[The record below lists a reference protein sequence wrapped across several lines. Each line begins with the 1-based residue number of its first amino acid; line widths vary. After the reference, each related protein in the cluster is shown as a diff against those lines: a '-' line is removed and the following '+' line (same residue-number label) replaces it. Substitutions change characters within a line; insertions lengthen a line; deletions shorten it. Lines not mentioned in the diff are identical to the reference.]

1 MTKYGVPGW
10 QGTGAVNAAL
20 LAEMGYTGD
29 TTVLDDPHHG
39 FAWYTGYPNWWP
51 EEITERLNEDWTF
64 TTGLHYKPYPCC
76 GVFHGALDCF
86 YSLIQ
91 EHDLRPAEM
100 ERVTAYC
107 RGSMET
113 PPFEGISGAQF
124 NPRYVFSVAAHRVP
138 TGAEWYTPQTM
149 ADSDILDFMGRVD
162 CEALP
167 GYRDALTVDP
177 LANPARVEV
186 VARGRTYSEKR
197 AYRHG
202 TVRGAERP
210 SDVELE
216 AKFRH
221 NAEKVLTPGQGQRA
235 LEMLC
240 ELERLSDVTGLLSA
254 LVPSGD

>member
-1 MTKYGVPGW
+1 
-10 QGTGAVNAAL
+10 
-20 LAEMGYTGD
+20 
-29 TTVLDDPHHG
+29 
-39 FAWYTGYPNWWP
+39 
-51 EEITERLNEDWTF
+51 
-64 TTGLHYKPYPCC
+64 
-76 GVFHGALDCF
+76 
-86 YSLIQ
+86 
-91 EHDLRPAEM
+91 
-100 ERVTAYC
+100 
-107 RGSMET
+107 
-113 PPFEGISGAQF
+113 
-124 NPRYVFSVAAHRVP
+124 
-138 TGAEWYTPQTM
+138 M